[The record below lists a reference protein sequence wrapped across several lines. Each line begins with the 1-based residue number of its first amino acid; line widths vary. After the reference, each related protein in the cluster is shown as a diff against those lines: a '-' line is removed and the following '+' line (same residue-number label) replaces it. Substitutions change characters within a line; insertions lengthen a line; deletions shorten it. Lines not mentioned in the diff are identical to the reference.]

1 MPVLQ
6 LEYKGDSV
14 HCGISKVDRAK
25 LYGYVTTEI
34 LDDQGRPCK
43 MATLASDGRTLIPAG
58 GVALAYVS
66 PNGSWREKSEL
77 KAVDMS
83 GDPIEGV
90 TSTFKE
96 VVDLKEECSIENF
109 LDHNI
114 RMVYEL
120 SPEEEYAFP
129 KALLTDLKEGKIFTF
144 PFSYRGGLTADAA
157 FIMEGADETI
167 WMLVGKKTDVH
178 FISYEQAKG
187 VADPADEVE
196 EDEEDLDFNMF

>member
-6 LEYKGDSV
+6 LEYKGDPV
-14 HCGISKVDRAK
+14 NCGISKVDRSK
-25 LYGYVTTEI
+25 LYGYAKTEI
-34 LDDQGRPCK
+34 LDDEGRLCK

-58 GVALAYVS
+58 GVALAYIS
-66 PNGSWREKSEL
+66 PTGAWRDKKEL
-77 KAVDMS
+77 EAVDMN
-83 GDPIEGV
+83 GNTITGV

-96 VVDLKEECSIENF
+96 VVHLEEESTVENF

-120 SPEEEYAFP
+120 SPEEEASFP
-129 KALLTDLKEGKIFTF
+129 QGLVSELKSGRIFTF
-144 PFSYRGGLTADAA
+144 PFSYRGGLTADTA
-157 FIMEGADETI
+157 FVIEGADETI
-167 WMLVGKKTDVH
+167 WMLIGKKTDIN

-187 VADPADEVE
+187 VAEPDEEE